1 MDVRSLISPTVED
14 EESLQT
20 FFDALIDHVLTIERD
35 VSRLKDVPGDR
46 DVIAELFRAVHNIKG
61 DASLCKVDFGI
72 AIAHPIEGLLSR
84 LRAGEVV
91 FSDLTA
97 EAILLATD
105 RLELATDA
113 LLTKRPLDGLRLLP
127 LVQGLEKMS
136 RAMPEGIDAAA
147 AALIES
153 VTGFK
158 AAASAAKGQVAD
170 QLAQEPAGRRRS
182 ALLPR
187 HRPAIRSPFAD
198 VQGAHEPHPAF
209 GPGNQPGG
217 RKDG

>member
-84 LRAGEVV
+84 LRAGEAV

-113 LLTKRPLDGLRLLP
+113 LLTKRPLVCLRMLR
-127 LVQGLEKMS
+127 
-136 RAMPEGIDAAA
+136 RAP
-147 AALIES
+147 
-153 VTGFK
+153 
-158 AAASAAKGQVAD
+158 
-170 QLAQEPAGRRRS
+170 RS
-182 ALLPR
+182 TLLPR
-187 HRPAIRSPFAD
+187 ATP
-198 VQGAHEPHPAF
+198 
-209 GPGNQPGG
+209 
-217 RKDG
+217 

>member
-113 LLTKRPLDGLRLLP
+113 LLTKRPSTACACCRWC
-127 LVQGLEKMS
+127 
-136 RAMPEGIDAAA
+136 RAWKRCRGPCRR
-147 AALIES
+147 AL
-153 VTGFK
+153 TR
-158 AAASAAKGQVAD
+158 Q
-170 QLAQEPAGRRRS
+170 RR
-182 ALLPR
+182 
-187 HRPAIRSPFAD
+187 H
-198 VQGAHEPHPAF
+198 
-209 GPGNQPGG
+209 
-217 RKDG
+217 